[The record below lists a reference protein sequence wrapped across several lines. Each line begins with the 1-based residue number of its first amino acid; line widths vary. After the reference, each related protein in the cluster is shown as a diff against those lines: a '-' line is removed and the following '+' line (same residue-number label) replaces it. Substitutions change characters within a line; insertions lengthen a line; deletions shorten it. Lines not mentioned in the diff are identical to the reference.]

1 MKRFKFFQKEK
12 LDERP
17 TALFNAD
24 TPEGHM
30 YRRQLYHTQ
39 RDLYERLR
47 NNDMDRYYYDREL
60 GRFETIER
68 RPEITQEA
76 IRRINGGITV
86 NECFPEYYHSVGFEF
101 VGVSQ
106 IMFDSNS
113 LSPCKFMMF
122 RCRNTGVVVQGEM
135 IYDNHPMWD
144 YNTI

>member
-60 GRFETIER
+60 GRFETIDR
-68 RPEITQEA
+68 R
-76 IRRINGGITV
+76 
-86 NECFPEYYHSVGFEF
+86 PEYYHSVGFEF

-144 YNTI
+144 YNTIQ